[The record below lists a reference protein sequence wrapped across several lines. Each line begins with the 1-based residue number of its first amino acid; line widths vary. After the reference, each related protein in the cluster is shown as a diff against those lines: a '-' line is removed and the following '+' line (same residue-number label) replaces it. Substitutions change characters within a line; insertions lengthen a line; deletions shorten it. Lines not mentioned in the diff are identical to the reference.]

1 MHTFTFSNKNE
12 NILYQNPI
20 NFINSLDYMSE
31 DISAIK
37 HFESIYLNNDYDD
50 EYNLLSF
57 ITEINNLLQDKNI
70 HINSESDLFK

>member
-50 EYNLLSF
+50 EYNLLPF